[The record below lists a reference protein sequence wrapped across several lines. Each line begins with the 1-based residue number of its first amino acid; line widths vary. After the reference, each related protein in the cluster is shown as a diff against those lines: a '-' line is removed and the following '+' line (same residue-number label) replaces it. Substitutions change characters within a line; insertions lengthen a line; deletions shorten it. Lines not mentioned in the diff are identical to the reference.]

1 MENSKFLLEIT
12 KILLITI
19 LIVLISIVNFNISQ
33 KLDKLIKLNTTEVI
47 HIAPDEIL

>member
-19 LIVLISIVNFNISQ
+19 LIVLINIVNFNIGQ
-33 KLDKLIKLNTTEVI
+33 KLDELIKLNTSEII
-47 HIAPDEIL
+47 HIVPNQII